1 MASGLEVCINTDNRS
16 LHGPYGRFL
25 TDEFLWAARLSGGFT
40 RWEVLRLI
48 KAGFKHA
55 FIDKSDAQE
64 LIQAVESWMFAQVA
78 NAPGLDWHP
87 EKSPPRDGATLVA
100 TEPDRSVAPE
110 NPSV

>member
-1 MASGLEVCINTDNRS
+1 M
-16 LHGPYGRFL
+16 
-25 TDEFLWAARLSGGFT
+25 
-40 RWEVLRLI
+40 EVLRLI

-64 LIQAVESWMFAQVA
+64 LIQAVENWMFAQVA

-87 EKSPPRDGATLVA
+87 AKSPDGVRIVSTDHD
-100 TEPDRSVAPE
+100 PPGAPG